1 MLKRILAIS
10 FSCLTLLGC
19 LSACSKTPSTADTN
33 PSTTEATVETP
44 KQFLKVLVLGHSL
57 AVDANHMLAL
67 VAKAEGYEGL
77 EVGTLYYSGCPLWRH
92 VENLKGDIK
101 AYSLYCSKSS
111 NAINPPQV
119 LNDVSMKD
127 AILYRDW
134 DLIVMQGGTFELA
147 ETDKF
152 TDGNIQTIQ
161 NYVNEYKLNKNAV
174 FAWHMPWAFA
184 TEPELQDVYV
194 KQTGAAT
201 NFYTEGYKPYNNDR
215 LVFYN
220 KCCEMVQAHILTD
233 DTFKLLIPTGTVIEN
248 AMSSYLTEKDL
259 IRDYAHANDY
269 GRLIAAYVWYCKLA
283 NVEQLEDIKLTTIP
297 KNFLKTYTGVG
308 DMTLTETEKT
318 ILIESVNNALKQ
330 PLQQTQSQ
338 FTEAPAK

>member
-1 MLKRILAIS
+1 MMKRIFALL
-10 FSCLTLLGC
+10 LTVLMVLGALGGC
-19 LSACSKTPSTADTN
+19 GNTPAANDTTS
-33 PSTTEATVETP
+33 PATTEADEP
-44 KQFLKVLVLGHSL
+44 KQFLKVLTLGHSL

-67 VAKAEGYEGL
+67 VAAAEGYDGL

-92 VENLKGDIK
+92 VEYIK
-101 AYSLYCSKSS
+101 NDERAYDLYYSKSS
-111 NAINPPQV
+111 SAANPPQIIS
-119 LNDVSMKD
+119 DVSMKD
-127 AILYRDW
+127 ALVYRDW

-147 ETDKF
+147 EADKF

-161 NYVNEYKLNKNAV
+161 EYVNEHKLNKNAV

-184 TEPELQDVYV
+184 TDPSLQEVYV

-201 NFYTEGYKPYNNDR
+201 NVYTEGYKAYNNDR

-220 KCCEMVQAHILTD
+220 KTCENVENYILTD
-233 DTFKLLIPTGTVIEN
+233 DTFKLMIPTGTAMEN
-248 AMSSYLTEKDL
+248 AMSSYLTEKEL

-269 GRLIAAYVWYCKLA
+269 GRLIAAYTWYCKLA
-283 NVEQLEDIKLTTIP
+283 NVEQLDDIKLTTIP
-297 KNFLKTYTGVG
+297 KNFLKTYTGAG
-308 DMTLTETEKT
+308 DMTLTETEKA

-338 FTEAPAK
+338 FAEAPTA

>member
-1 MLKRILAIS
+1 MLKRIISLVLSLLMALGTLA
-10 FSCLTLLGC
+10 GC
-19 LSACSKTPSTADTN
+19 NDAPTTADTTT
-33 PSTTEATVETP
+33 PPATEAAP
-44 KQFLKVLVLGHSL
+44 KQFLKVLTLGHSL
-57 AVDANHMLAL
+57 TVDSNHMLAL

-101 AYSLYCSKSS
+101 AYSLYYSS
-111 NAINPPQV
+111 SSSMDANPPQV
-119 LNDVSMKD
+119 MDNVSMKD
-127 AILYRDW
+127 AIIYRDW

-152 TDGNIQTIQ
+152 TDGNIQAIQ

-184 TEPELQDVYV
+184 TDPDLQDVFV

-201 NFYTEGYKPYNNDR
+201 NSYTEGYKSYNNDR

-220 KCCEMVQAHILTD
+220 KTCENVKNYILTD
-233 DTFKLLIPTGTVIEN
+233 DTFKLLIPTGTAIEN

-269 GRLIAAYVWYCKLA
+269 GRLIAAYTWYCKLA

-308 DMTLTETEKT
+308 DMTLTETEKA

-338 FTEAPAK
+338 FTEAPTA